1 MPVFHPEDFP
11 GWMLG
16 PGETEAAWEVRTS
29 PCLSLP
35 ISAMRLKGVQGH
47 PSPGTAW
54 WWGEGRGGLCRL
66 SGSDLKCMPSAS
78 HGTSV

>member
-47 PSPGTAW
+47 PQSW
-54 WWGEGRGGLCRL
+54 HCMVVGGGKGGAVQAVR
-66 SGSDLKCMPSAS
+66 K
-78 HGTSV
+78 